1 MIYAYPCDLTMD
13 EGDEFVVTF
22 PDVPEAITGGKER
35 REALSEA
42 VDALAT
48 ALAGYVHAKRDIPA
62 PSEVGGDH
70 ELVTVPAVV
79 AAKLALYSA
88 MRSQRITKV
97 DLAARLGVSEG
108 AVRKL
113 VNPDHRSHLGQ
124 VETALRALGLSLK
137 VEVTARHGL

>member
-1 MIYAYPCDLTMD
+1 MIYAYPCDLTLD

-22 PDVPEAITGGKER
+22 PDVPEAITGGKGR
-35 REALSEA
+35 SLALSEA

-48 ALAGYVHAKRDIPA
+48 ALAGYVHEKRDIPA
-62 PSEVGGDH
+62 PREVHGDH
-70 ELVTVPAVV
+70 EMVTVPAVV

-88 MRSQRITKV
+88 MRAQGITKV

-124 VETALRALGLSLK
+124 VERALRELGRSLK
-137 VEVTARHGL
+137 VQVTAA